1 MINYEFLCGIDVEI
15 LNFFHKKVALI
26 RIIKLILLIK
36 KLDFKGLK
44 RNIQDMGEKINIIWC
59 F

>member
-44 RNIQDMGEKINIIWC
+44 RNIQDMGEKINII
-59 F
+59 

>member
-1 MINYEFLCGIDVEI
+1 
-15 LNFFHKKVALI
+15 
-26 RIIKLILLIK
+26 LLIK